1 MQKILNV
8 YYDYPNSASD
18 TYLKYLTKDCEAND
32 IKVNII
38 DNIEDWIKK
47 PRGTTLILQP
57 TIKDLEIEKIM
68 LNNVDEPSATA
79 QGIFDYITKLYPHRN
94 KIIGV
99 IGRGNVGKTLINK
112 LIDYGYS
119 VIEMNSQ
126 TSSFDREWLS
136 SHCNVLV
143 GLSSTDHIITAN
155 ECDSLHNIH
164 EVLLIDAGDNFDTKD
179 KLRCGKWTREEIINR
194 INNYYREYKAGDYYV

>member
-32 IKVNII
+32 IKVNVINVV
-38 DNIEDWIKK
+38 DDWKKK
-47 PRGTTLILQP
+47 PCGLSLFLEP
-57 TIKDLEIEKIM
+57 TVADMKEEKYEWE
-68 LNNVDEPSATA
+68 NVDEPSATA
-79 QGIFDYITKLYPHRN
+79 QGIFDYITKLYPYRN

-143 GLSSTDHIITAN
+143 GLSSIEHIVTAN
-155 ECDSLHNIH
+155 ECDSLRNIH
-164 EVLLIDAGDNFDTKD
+164 EVLLIDAGNNFDTKD
-179 KLRCGKWTREEIINR
+179 KLRCGKWTRAEIIKR
-194 INNYYREYKAGDYYV
+194 INKYYGEQHR

>member
-18 TYLKYLTKDCEAND
+18 TYLKYLTKDCETNN
-32 IKVNII
+32 IKVNVINTVSDWKNRPHGVSLFLEPTVTDIEEEKRKYGNI
-38 DNIEDWIKK
+38 DN
-47 PRGTTLILQP
+47 
-57 TIKDLEIEKIM
+57 
-68 LNNVDEPSATA
+68 PSATA

-155 ECDSLHNIH
+155 ECDSLRNVHK
-164 EVLLIDAGDNFDTKD
+164 VLLIDAGNNFDTKD
-179 KLRCGKWTREEIINR
+179 KLKCGKWTRKEIINR
-194 INNYYREYKAGDYYV
+194 INDYYREYKVGDYYV

>member
-8 YYDYPNSASD
+8 YYDYLNSASD

-32 IKVNII
+32 IKVNVI
-38 DNIEDWIKK
+38 DNIEDWLKK
-47 PRGTTLILQP
+47 PKGTTLILQP

-68 LNNVDEPSATA
+68 LDNVDEPSATA

-155 ECDSLHNIH
+155 ECDSLRNIH

-179 KLRCGKWTREEIINR
+179 KLRCGKWTRKEIINR
-194 INNYYREYKAGDYYV
+194 INDYYREYKAGDYYV

>member
-32 IKVNII
+32 IKVNVI
-38 DNIEDWIKK
+38 DNIEDWLKK
-47 PRGTTLILQP
+47 SKGTTLILQP

-68 LNNVDEPSATA
+68 FDNVDEPSATA

-155 ECDSLHNIH
+155 ECDSLRNIH

>member
-32 IKVNII
+32 IKVNVI
-38 DNIEDWIKK
+38 DNIEDWLKK
-47 PRGTTLILQP
+47 TKGTTLILQP

-68 LNNVDEPSATA
+68 LDNVDEPSATA

-136 SHCNVLV
+136 SYCNVLV
-143 GLSSTDHIITAN
+143 GLSSIDHIVTAN
-155 ECDSLHNIH
+155 ECDSLRNIH
-164 EVLLIDAGDNFDTKD
+164 EVLLIDAGNNFDTKD
-179 KLRCGKWTREEIINR
+179 KLRCGKWTRAEIIKR
-194 INNYYREYKAGDYYV
+194 INKYYGE

>member
-32 IKVNII
+32 IKVNVI
-38 DNIEDWIKK
+38 DNIEDWLKK

-68 LNNVDEPSATA
+68 LDNVDEPSATA

-126 TSSFDREWLS
+126 TSLFDREWLS

-143 GLSSTDHIITAN
+143 GLSSTDHIVTAN
-155 ECDSLHNIH
+155 ECNSLRNIH
-164 EVLLIDAGDNFDTKD
+164 EVLLIDAGNNFDTKD

>member
-8 YYDYPNSASD
+8 YYDYLNSASD

-32 IKVNII
+32 IKVNVI
-38 DNIEDWIKK
+38 DNIEDWLKK
-47 PRGTTLILQP
+47 PKGTTLILQP

-68 LNNVDEPSATA
+68 LDNVDEPSATA

-94 KIIGV
+94 KIIGI

-136 SHCNVLV
+136 NHCNVLV

-155 ECDSLHNIH
+155 ECDSLRNIH

>member
-18 TYLKYLTKDCEAND
+18 TYLKYLTKDCEANN
-32 IKVNII
+32 IKVNVINTVS
-38 DNIEDWIKK
+38 DWKNRPNENRLYGVNLFLEPTVADIE
-47 PRGTTLILQP
+47 
-57 TIKDLEIEKIM
+57 EEKCM
-68 LNNVDEPSATA
+68 HGNMNDPSATA

-143 GLSSTDHIITAN
+143 GLSSIDHIVTAN
-155 ECDSLHNIH
+155 ECDSLRNIH

-179 KLRCGKWTREEIINR
+179 KLRCGKWTRAEIIKR
-194 INNYYREYKAGDYYV
+194 INKYYGE

>member
-1 MQKILNV
+1 MQKVLNV

-32 IKVNII
+32 IKVNVI

-68 LNNVDEPSATA
+68 LDNVDKPSATA

-155 ECDSLHNIH
+155 ECDSLRNIH

-179 KLRCGKWTREEIINR
+179 KLRCGKWTRKEIINR
-194 INNYYREYKAGDYYV
+194 INDYYREYKAGDYYV

>member
-18 TYLKYLTKDCEAND
+18 TYLKYLTKDCEANN
-32 IKVNII
+32 IKVNVINTVSDWKNRPYGVSLFLEPTVTDIEEEKRKYGNI
-38 DNIEDWIKK
+38 DN
-47 PRGTTLILQP
+47 
-57 TIKDLEIEKIM
+57 
-68 LNNVDEPSATA
+68 PSATA
-79 QGIFDYITKLYPHRN
+79 QGIFDYITKFYPYRN

-143 GLSSTDHIITAN
+143 GLSSTDHIVTAN
-155 ECDSLHNIH
+155 ECDSLRNIH
-164 EVLLIDAGDNFDTKD
+164 EVLLIDAGNNFDTKD
-179 KLRCGKWTREEIINR
+179 KLRCGKWTRKEIIKR
-194 INNYYREYKAGDYYV
+194 INKYYGE